1 MRPILLALALGFA
14 FLSAQAQ
21 TPAPQTIHRATP
33 GYDTYLTGNPAD
45 VSRATKGGLQ
55 LEGGGTDIPEAFRWL
70 IAHAGGGDIVVIR
83 ASGADGYNRF
93 IMDLGPVD
101 SVESIVFH
109 RRAASFDPDVLDR
122 LEHAEAVFL
131 AGGDQANYVRF
142 WKDTPVQ
149 ATLNALARRG
159 VPVGGTSAG
168 LAVLGEF
175 SFAALQDTVTS
186 GEALADPYSA
196 TVTLERG
203 FLALPRMNR
212 IITDSHFVP
221 RDRLRAPPRVPR
233 PHRPGRLEPGGA
245 GHCRRSGGRAP
256 GRSGRLGDRRR
267 QRTGLLHGNDRAAD
281 GVSAGVVPLTMAG
294 IRTVR
299 VGPGG
304 SFDLTSWS
312 GPGATSYV
320 LSVDAGRASSSTG
333 VSTRIA
339 RLMVST
345 SSRIA
350 GGAAAM
356 NCVP

>member
-1 MRPILLALALGFA
+1 MRPIVLALGFA
-14 FLSAQAQ
+14 CLSAQAQ
-21 TPAPQTIHRATP
+21 TTAPQTIHRATP

-45 VSRATKGGLQ
+45 VSPVTKGGLQ

-109 RRAASFDPDVLDR
+109 RREASFDPEVLDR
-122 LEHAEAVFL
+122 LQHAEAVFI

-142 WKDTPVQ
+142 WKDTPLQ

-175 SFAALQDTVTS
+175 SFAALEDTVTS
-186 GEALADPYSA
+186 AEALADPYSPK
-196 TVTLERG
+196 VTLERG

-221 RDRLRAPPRVPR
+221 RDRLGRLLVFLARIVQDGWSPTARAIAVDQEAALLVEADGSAAAVGKGSVYFMETTSRATVC
-233 PHRPGRLEPGGA
+233 RPGL
-245 GHCRRSGGRAP
+245 
-256 GRSGRLGDRRR
+256 
-267 QRTGLLHGNDRAAD
+267 
-281 GVSAGVVPLTMAG
+281 PLTIDG

-299 VGPGG
+299 VAPGG

-312 GPGATSYV
+312 GPGATPYM
-320 LSVDAGRASSSTG
+320 LSVQAGKVESSTG
-333 VSTRIA
+333 SIY
-339 RLMVST
+339 
-345 SSRIA
+345 
-350 GGAAAM
+350 
-356 NCVP
+356 

>member
-1 MRPILLALALGFA
+1 MRAILHALTLGFA
-14 FLSAQAQ
+14 FLSARAQ

-109 RRAASFDPDVLDR
+109 RREASFDPDVLDR

-196 TVTLERG
+196 KVTLERG
-203 FLALPRMNR
+203 FLAVPRMNR

-221 RDRLRAPPRVPR
+221 RDRLGRLLVFLARIVQDGWSPVARAIAVDQEAALLVEADGSATAVGKGPVYFMETTDPPTVCQ
-233 PHRPGRLEPGGA
+233 PGR
-245 GHCRRSGGRAP
+245 
-256 GRSGRLGDRRR
+256 
-267 QRTGLLHGNDRAAD
+267 
-281 GVSAGVVPLTMAG
+281 PLTIGG
-294 IRTVR
+294 IRTMK

-304 SFDLTSWS
+304 SFDLTSWR

-320 LSVDAGRASSSTG
+320 LSVDAGRVSSSTG
-333 VSTRIA
+333 V
-339 RLMVST
+339 LY
-345 SSRIA
+345 
-350 GGAAAM
+350 
-356 NCVP
+356 